1 MQNGM
6 KAGLA
11 ITLAVFLTGIVG
23 FLTAVVPVEEDRT
36 YYTQV
41 SDLTPIVDATG
52 IDSYTEY
59 NPITN
64 VSGWSDADGTE
75 IPFLTSGISAYP
87 YRHYVQSEHY
97 LDYSTSVYSSGILT
111 MNFSSWESANWYPL
125 SNVKYVDDV
134 NTNVSYHGITMQRL
148 ASNHIRVQSDYMDAN
163 TSSYSVY
170 IAHYDGNNNLVH
182 GFTYTYKE
190 VLSIETAAYNYKE
203 DHITTVSALDSATSQ
218 VFTMHP
224 LDDPS
229 NTGISGYL
237 DVDVSLPMGHYL
249 YGAFITYETLSASG
263 IADNWLCIWNGNITS
278 RGQLDPASQYVK
290 YNGGINWNARSNN
303 NNNLY
308 AGVTLDL
315 KLNGA
320 TMDTS
325 KDGYIIVPLSQYLA
339 NNTVNDN
346 TTMFLDNRFAFYH
359 GNTWWTSDTLIENL
373 HAYGT
378 YHADLTSYNGYITY
392 VVNEGKWYP
401 SVLSDNGLYYVPDT
415 TQVGYP
421 ASEVYIVA
429 KGYHSYVNA
438 WATYPVYEYKYVDA
452 NKFVEIGNGYTGSWK
467 NYMDSTVGGQTITSN
482 YQNGKVTLLTE
493 PGTTITTPKAVWKDL
508 EGNKVNGTMTVTVPS
523 SIPYSMAL
531 VTLDFQSGEYFAQ
544 GIVWGAIDAS
554 DRTTNNWTLRP
565 YQYTMSP
572 SFIKAGTPTSDSP
585 SYIEGLQFSKSGGTK
600 VFIVST
606 EVMTDPLGRLWG
618 DPNVYVAYYF
628 PDYFNYDNG
637 DTGVP
642 TTALRVLFNGFVS
655 YGNSLTINGQY
666 MPIEDGNIT
675 FTYYTQETIRDDT
688 TTPPTETTVTVTN
701 TGTFPIKG
709 MAIDWED
716 GHVYLVFTE
725 KGDTRYD
732 LGTYNETSA
741 NVVIGDIDT
750 GKDTIAADVI
760 SGTGVWYWQSNL
772 YTITHATETVMHL
785 DLSQGLTGWGMDVRV
800 TMLLF
805 AGMLILGTGLVHYF
819 YRDSDEPMSLM
830 EWVIIGAAILL
841 SLGVAMT

>member
-23 FLTAVVPVEEDRT
+23 FLTAVVPIEEDRT

-41 SDLTPIVDATG
+41 SDLTPIIDATA

-64 VSGWSDADGTE
+64 VSGWSDAPGTTIE
-75 IPFLTSGISAYP
+75 FLTHGVSAYP
-87 YRHYVQSEHY
+87 YRHYIQSEQY
-97 LDYSTSVYSSGILT
+97 LNYSTDVYSSGILT
-111 MNFSSWESANWYPL
+111 MNWSSMESAFWYPL

-134 NTNVSYHGITMQRL
+134 NTNVSYHGITMQRPT
-148 ASNHIRVQSDYMDAN
+148 ASHITVQSDYMSAS

-170 IAHYDGNNNLVH
+170 IAHYDENNNLVH

-203 DHITTVSALDSATSQ
+203 DHITTLSALDNATSQ
-218 VFTMHP
+218 IFTMHP
-224 LDDPS
+224 LDDPAS
-229 NTGISGYL
+229 TGISGYL
-237 DVDVSLPMGHYL
+237 DVDVSLPTGHYL
-249 YGAFITYETLSASG
+249 YGAFITYETLTNSG
-263 IADNWLCIWNGNITS
+263 IANNWVFLGNGNITE
-278 RGQLDPASQYVK
+278 RGQYDSASSYVK
-290 YNGGINWNARSNN
+290 YNGGINWLSRSDNFN
-303 NNNLY
+303 QNY
-308 AGVTLDL
+308 VGITLDL
-315 KLNGA
+315 KLNGS
-320 TMDTS
+320 TVDTS
-325 KDGYIIVPLSQYLA
+325 KDGYITMPLSQYLT

-359 GNTWWTSDTLIENL
+359 GSSSWTSDLGDNINQTT
-373 HAYGT
+373 GT
-378 YHADLTSYNGYITY
+378 YHADLTSFGGYITY
-392 VVNEGKWYP
+392 VVNDGKWYP
-401 SVLSDNGLYYVPDT
+401 SVLSDNGLYYVPDIS
-415 TQVGYP
+415 QAGYP
-421 ASEVYIVA
+421 TSEIYIVA
-429 KGYHSYVNA
+429 KGFHSYINA
-438 WATYPVYEYKYVDA
+438 WATYPVYEYKYVDG
-452 NKFVEIGNGYTGSWK
+452 NKFVTIDSGYTGSWK

-482 YQNGKVTLLTE
+482 YQNGKVVLLTE
-493 PGTTITTPKAVWKDL
+493 PGTTITSNKVVWKDL
-508 EGNKVNGTMTVTVPS
+508 DGNKVNGTMTVTIPA
-523 SIPYSMAL
+523 SIPYSMTL
-531 VTLDFQSGEYFAQ
+531 VTLDFQSGEYYAQ
-544 GIVWGAIDAS
+544 GVVWGAIDAA

-585 SYIEGLQFSKSGGTK
+585 SYTEGLQFSKSGGTR

-606 EVMTDPLGRLWG
+606 DVMTDPLGRLWG

-637 DTGVP
+637 NTGTP
-642 TTALRVLFNGFVS
+642 TTAIRVLFNGFVS

-675 FTYYTQETIRDDT
+675 FTYYTQETILDDT
-688 TTPPTETTVTVTN
+688 VTPPIETTVTVTN

-709 MAIDWED
+709 MAVDWED

-725 KGDTRYD
+725 KGTTRYD
-732 LGTYNETSA
+732 LGEYDETSK
-741 NVVIGDIDT
+741 NVVIDGVDT
-750 GKDTIAADVI
+750 GKDTVATDII
-760 SGTGVWYWQSNL
+760 KGTGVWYWQSNL
-772 YTITHATETVMHL
+772 YTISHGTETTLHL
-785 DLSQGLTGWGMDVRV
+785 DLSQGLNGWGMSIQVS
-800 TMLLF
+800 MLLF

-819 YRDSDEPMSLM
+819 YRDSDEPMSLL

-841 SLGVAMT
+841 SIGVAMT